1 MPEAAA
7 DGAGQAPVGM
17 SDLWK
22 DLLQHVWCCV
32 RAAHPPPTRPAC
44 QPSRLN
50 LPLSHEPCSMATASW
65 LDPTTRQARL
75 WKKHDLLALPHA
87 VHKLEV
93 ALLLPALRGQRVL
106 SAALEPSRRR
116 TRRLR
121 AR

>member
-1 MPEAAA
+1 
-7 DGAGQAPVGM
+7 
-17 SDLWK
+17 
-22 DLLQHVWCCV
+22 
-32 RAAHPPPTRPAC
+32 
-44 QPSRLN
+44 
-50 LPLSHEPCSMATASW
+50 MATASW